1 MVKMGKSACYV
12 LKPWCWA
19 GSDSFPS
26 IGSGLPSVVS
36 VGQSPSRLLGFT
48 SQAVNASVTRQGW
61 CPFCDMWT
69 VWCWSRCS
77 SSLSLSCLLF
87 GSLLFGDFLL
97 CCFFFVCLF
106 WNERG
111 FLFLFAAQAVV
122 FVQCYILLGTSP
134 SAGRPFPSCFLCF
147 SSIIVINEQHN
158 IKLVLD
164 LLAELLECRNV

>member
-1 MVKMGKSACYV
+1 V
-12 LKPWCWA
+12 LSWVWLIPIHRLWAPFSCQRRAKPIKAA
-19 GSDSFPS
+19 G
-26 IGSGLPSVVS
+26 IYLPGCKCLSNQT
-36 VGQSPSRLLGFT
+36 G
-48 SQAVNASVTRQGW
+48 ASVLSVTCGQCGVGVDALPHSHFPV
-61 CPFCDMWT
+61 CCLEAYCLVISFCAA
-69 VWCWSRCS
+69 
-77 SSLSLSCLLF
+77 
-87 GSLLFGDFLL
+87 
-97 CCFFFVCLF
+97 FFFVCLF